1 MDRAYSGPP
10 EGPQSG
16 RTGAPR
22 RKKKKKFS
30 IGRLIGRIFLV
41 LFTLCVIGVLT
52 AAIFAKIFMT
62 YIDTTLIPSLGEI
75 SYEEM
80 TMSLAS
86 TIYATD
92 KNGNQVVLQTLFD
105 NTEESGGGNRELIEY
120 KDLPDH
126 LIKAL
131 VAIED
136 HRFWEHK
143 GVDWWGTAGAIKS
156 TLTGGSTRGGSTIT
170 QQLLRNVTEDTEVT
184 VKRKFR
190 EIFRALEF
198 EKTTSKQDII
208 TMYLN
213 RVFFGSG
220 YYGIQTAAKGYFG
233 KDVSELDLAE
243 SAAII
248 GITNNPSLYDPF
260 RKAEFKQDDGTIKTP
275 RDFNK

>member
-1 MDRAYSGPP
+1 MDRANSGGPAAPAPQDGAGREPP
-10 EGPQSG
+10 
-16 RTGAPR
+16 
-22 RKKKKKFS
+22 RKKKKKVS
-30 IGRLIGRIFLV
+30 VGRTILGIIGRIILT

-52 AAIFAKIFMT
+52 VGIFFKIFMT

-75 SYEEM
+75 SFEEM

-92 KNGNQVVLQTLFD
+92 KNGNEVVLQTLYD
-105 NTEESGGGNRELIEY
+105 NRGSGGNRELIEY
-120 KDLPDH
+120 SDLPDH

-143 GVDWWGTAGAIKS
+143 GVDWKGTGRAILS
-156 TLTGGSTRGGSTIT
+156 TLTGSGTQGGSTIT
-170 QQLLRNVTEDTEVT
+170 QQLLRSITEDNEVT

-198 EKTTSKQDII
+198 EKTTSKEDIL

-213 RVFFGSG
+213 RVYFGGS
-220 YYGIQTAAKGYFG
+220 YYGIQTAAKG
-233 KDVSELDLAE
+233 
-243 SAAII
+243 
-248 GITNNPSLYDPF
+248 
-260 RKAEFKQDDGTIKTP
+260 
-275 RDFNK
+275 

>member
-1 MDRAYSGPP
+1 MDQAIPRGPGGPSG
-10 EGPQSG
+10 S
-16 RTGAPR
+16 AP

-30 IGRLIGRIFLV
+30 ILGFIGKIFLV

-52 AAIFAKIFMT
+52 LGMFAKLFMT
-62 YIDTTLIPSLGEI
+62 YINTNLIPSLGEI
-75 SYEEM
+75 TIEEM

-143 GVDWWGTAGAIKS
+143 GVDWYGTARAMLS
-156 TLTGGSTRGGSTIT
+156 SATGGNTQGGSTIT
-170 QQLLRNVTEDTEVT
+170 QQLVRNMTGDTEVT

-190 EIFRALEF
+190 EICRALDF
-198 EKTTSKQDII
+198 T
-208 TMYLN
+208 
-213 RVFFGSG
+213 
-220 YYGIQTAAKGYFG
+220 
-233 KDVSELDLAE
+233 
-243 SAAII
+243 
-248 GITNNPSLYDPF
+248 P
-260 RKAEFKQDDGTIKTP
+260 KTP
-275 RDFNK
+275 RRTSSPSTSTTSISAMASPASRPPPRATSARTSPSWTWPRAPASWASPTIPPSMTPSGTRSSSRTTAP